1 MPMAPTAPNPIVIIR
16 PSLGH
21 LRLNLAEIWHYREL
35 LYFFVWRDI
44 KVRYKQ
50 TALGVAWAVIQPVM
64 TMLVFSIFF
73 GKLAKM
79 PSDNV
84 PYPVFAFA
92 ALLPWQLFAFSLS
105 EASNSILTNQNLITK
120 VYFPRLIIPVA
131 ATLAGLVDFAIAFAV
146 LLGLMVWYQLI
157 PRSTLLLAPLFILL
171 AVTTALSVGLWLSAL
186 NVKYRDVRYT
196 IPFLTQLWM
205 FATPVA
211 YPSSLVPEPW
221 RTFYGLNPMAGV
233 VEGFRWMLLG
243 TGSRPGAMLAV
254 SVVAV
259 IVLFIAGLW
268 YFRKMEATFADIV

>member
-1 MPMAPTAPNPIVIIR
+1 
-16 PSLGH
+16 
-21 LRLNLAEIWHYREL
+21 
-35 LYFFVWRDI
+35 
-44 KVRYKQ
+44 
-50 TALGVAWAVIQPVM
+50 
-64 TMLVFSIFF
+64 
-73 GKLAKM
+73 
-79 PSDNV
+79 
-84 PYPVFAFA
+84 
-92 ALLPWQLFAFSLS
+92 LLPWQLFAFSLS